1 MKYYLKKKK
10 QNIGNK
16 IYSIYIF
23 KGRKRRNEHEQKV
36 QKQRLREKKDS

>member
-1 MKYYLKKKK
+1 MKYYLKKMKKKK

-23 KGRKRRNEHEQKV
+23 KENGQRNEKGAKSEN
-36 QKQRLREKKDS
+36 EKDDS